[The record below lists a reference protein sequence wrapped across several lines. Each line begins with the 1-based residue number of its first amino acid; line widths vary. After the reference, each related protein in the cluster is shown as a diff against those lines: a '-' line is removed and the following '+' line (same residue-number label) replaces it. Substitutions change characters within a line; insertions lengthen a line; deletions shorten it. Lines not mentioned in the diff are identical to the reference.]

1 MRRTAVYK
9 HPLFLAHY
17 TGRDHL
23 ESASRLQAL
32 YRELE
37 RDGGE
42 LLFPTFAEASR
53 STIELNHAPKLIRE
67 VAATAARTASFLDAD
82 TRTSKDSFAA
92 AQLAVGAVIDGLAR
106 MEAGEID
113 NVFCLVR
120 PPGHHAEY
128 DRAMGFCLFNNIA
141 VAAHWALHRL
151 GTRRIMIV
159 DWDLHHG
166 NGTQNSFYR
175 SEKVLYCSTHQ
186 APLYPGTGALTE
198 SGEGAGRGYTVNIPL
213 LPGHGDREFARIFNE
228 IVVPLARSYHPEL
241 VLVSCGF
248 DCMAGDPVG
257 SLRVTPAGIAYMA
270 RVAVEIAH
278 EHCRGKVLFVL
289 EGGYDR
295 ENMRQGALAVLRELH
310 GAPLACDHSTWLTAK
325 EHLRLQSSR
334 AVSSCIDRAVDEV
347 RNRGFC

>member
-23 ESASRLQAL
+23 ESAGRLQGL

-37 RDGGE
+37 RDPGG
-42 LLFPTFAEASR
+42 LLFPTFSEASR
-53 STIELNHAPKLIRE
+53 STIELNHAPELIQRI
-67 VAATAARTASFLDAD
+67 AATASRTASFLDAD

-92 AQLAVGAVIDGLAR
+92 SLLAVGAVIDGLMR

-113 NVFCLVR
+113 NGFCLVR

-141 VAAHWALHRL
+141 VAAHWALHHL
-151 GTRRIMIV
+151 GIHRIMIV

-186 APLYPGTGALTE
+186 APLYPGTGALIE

-228 IVVPLARSYHPEL
+228 IVVPLARSYQPEL

-270 RVAVEIAH
+270 RVAVEIAQ
-278 EHCRGKVLFVL
+278 EHCRGKVLCVL
-289 EGGYDR
+289 EGGYDW
-295 ENMRQGALAVLRELH
+295 ENMRQGVLAVLRELH
-310 GAPLACDHSTWLTAK
+310 GTPLASEHPVWLTTK
-325 EHLRLQSSR
+325 EHPCLQSAR
-334 AVSSCIDRAVDEV
+334 ADSLCIDRAIDEV